1 MKSISRWQLRSREA
15 WWEGSL
21 RQNHEAM
28 NKNVIQ
34 GLASGASEPSIAK
47 PSGLGRRVNGAL
59 AWWKLVFLSG
69 EISLSSV
76 LLLLS
81 RFLAGNGS
89 GGWKRLTDLTEGCF
103 LAAKI

>member
-28 NKNVIQ
+28 NKNVIK

-47 PSGLGRRVNGAL
+47 PSGLRRRVNDAF
-59 AWWKLVFLSG
+59 AWWKLMFLSG
-69 EISLSSV
+69 EIFCSSAPPMAG
-76 LLLLS
+76 S
-81 RFLAGNGS
+81 TWAGNGT
-89 GGWKRLTDLTEGCF
+89 GGWEKSAEG
-103 LAAKI
+103 IVVV